1 MLPAASDQYRLLF
14 AGCELMA
21 WLREYLVSIVS
32 ASMLS
37 GILIRLTRNSA
48 SGEIVRMLCGVFLT
62 IVLIQPLAGKKARLW
77 EATLPDSGEQA
88 EDIIAEGRASAEDI
102 RKEFIKER
110 LEAYILSRA
119 GTIGADIQAE
129 ITLGKDC
136 LPTHI
141 RLTGTIS
148 PIYRSKLTQIIAS
161 ELGIPREQQE
171 WIG

>member
-1 MLPAASDQYRLLF
+1 MDGLRAYVLGVAA
-14 AGCELMA
+14 
-21 WLREYLVSIVS
+21 
-32 ASMLS
+32 ASMLC
-37 GILIRLTRNSA
+37 GVLIRLPRSSGSA
-48 SGEIVRMLCGVFLT
+48 VIVRMLCGIFLT

-77 EATLPDSGEQA
+77 EAALPDVGEEA
-88 EDIIAEGRASAEDI
+88 EEIISEGRASAEDI

-119 GTIGADIQAE
+119 GEIGADIQAD
-129 ITLGKDC
+129 ITLGKNC

-141 RLTGTIS
+141 RVMGSIS

>member
-1 MLPAASDQYRLLF
+1 MDGLRAYILGIAA
-14 AGCELMA
+14 
-21 WLREYLVSIVS
+21 
-32 ASMLS
+32 ASMLC
-37 GILIRLTRNSA
+37 GVLIRLTRNSGSA
-48 SGEIVRMLCGVFLT
+48 EIIRMLCGIFLT
-62 IVLIQPLAGKKARLW
+62 IVLIQPLTGKKDRLW
-77 EATLPDSGEQA
+77 EATLPDIGEQA
-88 EDIIAEGRASAEDI
+88 EEIIAEGRAAAEDS

>member
-1 MLPAASDQYRLLF
+1 MDGLRAYILGIAA
-14 AGCELMA
+14 
-21 WLREYLVSIVS
+21 
-32 ASMLS
+32 ASMLC
-37 GILIRLTRNSA
+37 GVLIRLTRNSGSA
-48 SGEIVRMLCGVFLT
+48 EIVRMLCGVFLT

-88 EDIIAEGRASAEDI
+88 EDIIAEGRASAEDL

-119 GTIGADIQAE
+119 GEIGADIQAE

-141 RLTGTIS
+141 RVMGSIS
-148 PIYRSKLTQIIAS
+148 PLYRSKLTQIIAS

>member
-1 MLPAASDQYRLLF
+1 MDGLRAYVLGVAA
-14 AGCELMA
+14 
-21 WLREYLVSIVS
+21 
-32 ASMLS
+32 ASMLC
-37 GILIRLTRNSA
+37 GVLIRLPRSSSA
-48 SGEIVRMLCGVFLT
+48 AIVRMLCGIFLT
-62 IVLIQPLAGKKARLW
+62 IVLIQPLAGKKDRLW
-77 EATLPDSGEQA
+77 EAALPDVGEEA
-88 EDIIAEGRASAEDI
+88 EEIISEGRASAEDI

-119 GTIGADIQAE
+119 GEIGADIQAD
-129 ITLGKDC
+129 ITLGKNC

-141 RLTGTIS
+141 RVMGSIS

>member
-1 MLPAASDQYRLLF
+1 MDGLWTYILGIAA
-14 AGCELMA
+14 
-21 WLREYLVSIVS
+21 
-32 ASMLS
+32 ASMLC
-37 GILIRLTRNSA
+37 GVLIRLTRNSGSA
-48 SGEIVRMLCGVFLT
+48 EIVRMLCGLFLT

-77 EATLPDSGEQA
+77 EATLPDVGEQA
-88 EDIIAEGRASAEDI
+88 EEIISEGRASGEDI

-119 GTIGADIQAE
+119 GEIGADIQADV
-129 ITLGKDC
+129 TLGKDC
-136 LPTHI
+136 VPTHI
-141 RLTGTIS
+141 CISGTIS

>member
-1 MLPAASDQYRLLF
+1 MDALRSYVLGIAA
-14 AGCELMA
+14 
-21 WLREYLVSIVS
+21 
-32 ASMLS
+32 ASMLC
-37 GILIRLTRNSA
+37 GVLIRLTRNSGSA
-48 SGEIVRMLCGVFLT
+48 EIVRMLCGIILT
-62 IVLIQPLAGKKARLW
+62 IVLIQPLTGKKNRLW
-77 EATLPDSGEQA
+77 EDKLPDVGEQA
-88 EDIIAEGRASAEDI
+88 EEIIVEGRAYAEDI

-119 GTIGADIQAE
+119 GAFGADIQAE

-141 RLTGTIS
+141 RVTGSIS